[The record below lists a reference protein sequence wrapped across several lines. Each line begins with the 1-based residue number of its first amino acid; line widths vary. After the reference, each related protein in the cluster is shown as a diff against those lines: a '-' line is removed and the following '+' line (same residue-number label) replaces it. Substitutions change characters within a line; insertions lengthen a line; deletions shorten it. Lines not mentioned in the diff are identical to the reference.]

1 MLPLDVIKVI
11 EEVEDIEVVSFERD
25 IMKMISYVKDK
36 EGMTHIYSDLDLI
49 SIVEEFQSKHGI
61 EGALFVWKL
70 Y

>member
-1 MLPLDVIKVI
+1 MLPLDMIAVI

-25 IMKMISYVKDK
+25 IMKMISSVKDK

-49 SIVEEFQSKHGI
+49 SIVEEFQKNHDI
-61 EGALFVWKL
+61 EGSKFVWKL

>member
-49 SIVEEFQSKHGI
+49 SIVEEFQKNHDI
-61 EGALFVWKL
+61 EGSKFVWKL

>member
-1 MLPLDVIKVI
+1 MLPIDLIKVI

-25 IMKMISYVKDK
+25 IKLMINYVKDK

>member
-1 MLPLDVIKVI
+1 MLPIDMIAVI

-25 IMKMISYVKDK
+25 IKLMLNYVKDK
-36 EGMTHIYSDLDLI
+36 EGMTHIYSDLNLI
-49 SIVEEFQSKHGI
+49 EILEEFKSKHGI